1 MSINDPSGICLRYGT
16 VAAEQEGEK
25 EEAGAILEPD
35 QGRHALEPTLIRS
48 TTVAEESVEPLGH
61 NNIGSDT
68 NLPMQTSGRADLFA
82 AVTVP
87 GGPSFQDQTR
97 QTSSPATRKP
107 SATSPF
113 PSLNNIMK
121 SDSTRNDASLSQVV
135 TGDDGDVEPVMI
147 DAHDLENDGTDANL
161 AAQSTALDGNVY
173 DAAACALTGG
183 YFEKCHGIFVLFVL
197 AAAAVVYITTVAA
210 AAVVMYTLLYIF
222 YLFVNLFV

>member
-82 AVTVP
+82 AVT
-87 GGPSFQDQTR
+87 GGPSWKDQTR

-173 DAAACALTGG
+173 DDAACALTGG
-183 YFEKCHGIFVLFVL
+183 YFEKCHGIFVLLVL
-197 AAAAVVYITTVAA
+197 AA

>member
-1 MSINDPSGICLRYGT
+1 MSINDPSGICLMYGT

-82 AVTVP
+82 AVTD
-87 GGPSFQDQTR
+87 GPSFQDQTR
-97 QTSSPATRKP
+97 QSSSPATRKP

-121 SDSTRNDASLSQVV
+121 PESTRNDASLSQVV

-197 AAAAVVYITTVAA
+197 AAAAVV
-210 AAVVMYTLLYIF
+210 MYTLLYIF